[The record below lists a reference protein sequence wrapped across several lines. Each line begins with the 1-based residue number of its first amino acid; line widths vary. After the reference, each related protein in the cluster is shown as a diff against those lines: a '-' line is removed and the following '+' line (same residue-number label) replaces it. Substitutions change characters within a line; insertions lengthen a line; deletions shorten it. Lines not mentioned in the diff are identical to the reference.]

1 MSLIAPSVLKKVVSG
16 KRILVDTNI
25 IIYLTDSIAPY
36 QRLSR
41 LLFEMIENGDA
52 LAVFSII
59 SIAEVMQ
66 GPLRKGF
73 GQNAMEVKNYLVNFP
88 NTSSQEITVDVLGHI
103 GLDSKIDWSKLR
115 TIDSLIIASGLANN
129 VDLFVSND
137 HHFKKALSNKFI
149 LAFDI

>member
-1 MSLIAPSVLKKVVSG
+1 MSLITPSVLKKAVSG

-25 IIYLTDSIAPY
+25 IIYLTDSIPSY
-36 QRLSR
+36 ERLSH
-41 LLFEMIENGDA
+41 LLFEMIEKGDV

-73 GQNAMEVKNYLVNFP
+73 CQDALDVKNYLMNFP
-88 NTSSQEITVDVLGHI
+88 NTSCQEITPEVLGHI
-103 GLDSKIDWSKLR
+103 GLDSKIDWAKLR
-115 TIDSLIIASGLANN
+115 TTDSLIIAPGLVNN

-137 HHFKKALSNKFI
+137 HHFKKALSKNFI
-149 LAFDI
+149 LAFDT